1 MSSSLQASDLI
12 TVASQSWPF
21 DQEALTSPA
30 LLDVKMVTLLL
41 VDLQRA
47 TIDGSLSGSEETT
60 TSLSVNSMVLDA
72 VLPSMSLPQEEEG
85 YGITIVEARHEDA
98 SDTSSTRTASPMT
111 DNQTDSAE
119 ADSLEMDGPLAL
131 REEIKAGRSTT
142 FALSAEKT
150 LFQTPDQ
157 YQDDRDRDS
166 HSWHPTMLRVN
177 SEENMTRLR
186 RNTSL

>member
-1 MSSSLQASDLI
+1 
-12 TVASQSWPF
+12 
-21 DQEALTSPA
+21 
-30 LLDVKMVTLLL
+30 
-41 VDLQRA
+41 
-47 TIDGSLSGSEETT
+47 
-60 TSLSVNSMVLDA
+60 
-72 VLPSMSLPQEEEG
+72 
-85 YGITIVEARHEDA
+85 
-98 SDTSSTRTASPMT
+98 MT